1 MCYERKRQNN
11 MTANHK
17 RALSKLGLEGDSLR
31 GDIFTES

>member
-17 RALSKLGLEGDSLR
+17 RTLSRLGLEGDSPR
-31 GDIFTES
+31 GDIFPES